1 MNFDDTWTWGAIL
14 IISLHAVGFLLAFR
28 AMTDA
33 RTPQG
38 SLAWMFALT
47 ALPYITI
54 PLYFALGSRRFKG
67 YVQARRRYSRCNTSL
82 SAVTGLVQEK
92 LRPYAWPLHGTPME
106 RMAGLQN
113 LVSLPLCGGNAA
125 RLLVDGEETYR
136 ELLDAVRCAQKYILL
151 EFYIIKND
159 WAGSMLKDLMI
170 ERARAGV
177 RVYMIY
183 DEIGSHKLPVG
194 YIRQLKKAGVEIV
207 AFNGKRFFLTNI
219 VRFNFRNHRKLV
231 IVDGQLAFVGG
242 LNVGAEYM
250 GRGRMGYWRDTFL
263 KVSGPAVL
271 EAQLSF
277 LEDWHWATYGGI
289 PECDWNAFDPQAG
302 EVPILML
309 PSGPVDP
316 INAWQMTLVLLAQM
330 ATKRLWLTTPYF
342 VPNESIIS
350 SLQMA
355 ALRGVDIRILVPYA
369 CDHRLVQLSSVT
381 FLPELLPYGIE
392 VYAYNKGFLHEKVA
406 LVDDDICT
414 VGTANLDNRSLSL
427 NFELTAL
434 MCDRGLACEVK
445 KMLREDFAN
454 AVQLQPSDWDR
465 HSLLFKMVS
474 SFARLMAPIQ

>member
-1 MNFDDTWTWGAIL
+1 MIVEDTWTWGVLLLCA
-14 IISLHAVGFLLAFR
+14 LHAAGLFLAFR
-28 AMTDA
+28 AMTDS

-47 ALPYITI
+47 ALPYASI

-67 YVQARRRYSRCNTSL
+67 YVQARRRSSRCDTELL
-82 SAVTGLVQEK
+82 SVTRQVQEQ
-92 LRPYAWPLHGTPME
+92 LRAFAWPLDGTPME
-106 RMAGLQN
+106 RIKGLQN

-136 ELLDAVRCAQKYILL
+136 ELLDAVRHAQNYILL

-159 WAGSMLKDLMI
+159 WAGARLKDLMI
-170 ERARAGV
+170 ERAEAGV

-183 DEIGSHKLPVG
+183 DEIGSHKLPPG
-194 YIRQLKKAGVEIV
+194 YIRQLKKAGVHIV

-231 IVDGQLAFVGG
+231 IVDGRQAFVGG
-242 LNVGAEYM
+242 LNVGVEYM
-250 GRGRMGYWRDTFL
+250 GRGSMGYWRDTFV
-263 KVSGPAVL
+263 KIDGPAVL

-277 LEDWHWATYGGI
+277 VEDWHWATYGGM
-289 PECDWNAFDPQAG
+289 PACDWNAFDPQAG
-302 EVPILML
+302 RTPVLML

-330 ATKRLWLTTPYF
+330 ATKRIWLTTPYF
-342 VPNESIIS
+342 VPNESVIS

-355 ALRGVDIRILVPYA
+355 ALRGVEIRILVPYA

-392 VYAYNKGFLHEKVA
+392 LYAYNKGFLHEKVA
-406 LVDDDICT
+406 LVDDDYCT

-434 MCDRGLACEVK
+434 ICDRDTAAEVK
-445 KMLREDFAN
+445 KMLREDFSH
-454 AVQLQPSDWDR
+454 AVRLQPADWDR